1 LVNQLRRNADPG
13 ALVRGHVAIC
23 GMGSQSEELLSA
35 TKACADENDAP
46 FTTHQSQ
53 CADDAEFDAERFGR
67 HPMLHWRE
75 IGVLDARCV
84 FVHMNHLWED
94 ELNSIVV
101 SGMTP
106 VWVPGN
112 TFYNATRCEV
122 PSRMAE
128 LFHRGVNVTLGQDVS
143 KAWAFGQST
152 LLGYYIACE
161 EGYCLSPTDL
171 PEAYPLVFPERGI
184 ALQAL
189 SKAVDTVLVDGRT
202 VLRGGRL
209 ADMDEAVIYLKAW
222 ASA

>member
-1 LVNQLRRNADPG
+1 
-13 ALVRGHVAIC
+13 
-23 GMGSQSEELLSA
+23 M
-35 TKACADENDAP
+35 
-46 FTTHQSQ
+46 
-53 CADDAEFDAERFGR
+53 
-67 HPMLHWRE
+67 
-75 IGVLDARCV
+75 LDARCV

-94 ELNSIVV
+94 ELDPIVE

-112 TFYNATRCEV
+112 TFYYATRREV

-143 KAWAFGQST
+143 KAWAFGQSP
-152 LLGYYIACE
+152 LLDYYIARE
-161 EGYCLSPTDL
+161 EGHYLSPTDLIQIQTINGARAMGLEERIGSLEPGKRADIVIRTTDL

-184 ALQAL
+184 VLQAL

-209 ADMDEAVIYLKAW
+209 TNMDEAVIYAGAQ
-222 ASA
+222 ASAERLLAAADAA